1 MANQSGPVIARFDPT
16 DEFQKLYR
24 SFRDRHPAIVE
35 PFHTFVRRK
44 IERPP
49 ADLPRGM
56 RDHHLTGDLAGFREC
71 HLAADILLIYTDKNN
86 VVRPLLICQHDDL
99 YGPRGKA
106 VKRRIREFGERD

>member
-1 MANQSGPVIARFDPT
+1 MASPSGPVVARFDPI
-16 DEFQKLYR
+16 DEFQKIYR
-24 SFRDRHPAIVE
+24 QVRDQHPGIVDA
-35 PFHTFVRRK
+35 FHTFVRAK

-86 VVRPLLICQHDDL
+86 VVRPLLICRHDDL
-99 YGPRGKA
+99 YGPRAKA
-106 VKRRIREFGERD
+106 LKKKIRTFGEHV